1 MDAAVLLQVACW
13 EAGNLSLRTKE
24 IFFQPIFKRQD
35 EKCLLQMELEAVL
48 SVWFCFTV

>member
-1 MDAAVLLQVACW
+1 MDVAVLLQVACW
-13 EAGNLSLRTKE
+13 EAANLSLRTKE